1 MTRAHAEPHHTSS
14 AVHGGRGVFTVG
26 RKAAVLFLLL
36 LTLAS
41 GNVWLVKDILRNLQG
56 VGETVNMAGKLR
68 MLSQRTGFE
77 AMAIPLGSPDGQ
89 QRVAENL
96 RDFDAVFK
104 ALSEGGRA
112 LGHTVPGLP
121 AHFKP
126 QLQAIQNELG
136 QFQARLQAIVA
147 ASREPASADA
157 PSGQQLLALHRAIS
171 GDVVNVLLAS
181 EALVSGLVADNA
193 KAQQRILRH
202 MYLLLLF
209 DALALLGAFWWTRR
223 HLVEPLRALAI
234 GCRQLAQGDYQIRI
248 HHAASDEIGEVASAF
263 NDSAERIGG
272 LVSRLEREHEGLER
286 AEAMFRAIAE
296 NPIAGIYIVQD
307 GRFRF
312 VNMRMVKMLG
322 YEYTADMLNASVY
335 DSVLDADKALVRES
349 IRKRIEGE
357 VGSVRYERKAR
368 RKDGGT
374 IEVEVFGASMLLD
387 GKPATMGL
395 MLDLTQRNQARMTER
410 LAFMAYQNSSEA
422 MVITD
427 TDACVRDVNPAFTA
441 ITGWRREE
449 VLDRKLNML
458 SSGRHDKSF
467 YQAMWGAIRTNG
479 QWQGEIWNRR
489 KNGEEYVQRL
499 VIDTAYNPDGSVGF
513 HIGVFSDITR
523 RKQTEANLWRQAN
536 YDELTGLPNRH
547 MFLHHLTNEI
557 SRSHRKTMSMAL
569 IFLDLDLFKQV
580 NDSHGHEA
588 GDALLRQ
595 VGARLINCVR
605 DTDMVAR
612 LGGDEFTIV
621 LSELGN
627 PLVVE
632 RICMAIHEALA
643 LPFDL
648 GGYSAQLSASIGIA
662 FYPQH
667 GTDPDTLVHH
677 ADMAMY
683 KAKQFGPNRYA
694 FYDQVDN

>member
-41 GNVWLVKDILRNLQG
+41 GNVWLVKDILRNFQG

-77 AMAIPLGSPDGQ
+77 AMAIPLGSPDGPK
-89 QRVAENL
+89 RVAENL
-96 RDFDAVFK
+96 RDFDAIFK
-104 ALSEGGRA
+104 ALSDGGRA
-112 LGHTVPGLP
+112 LGHTVPALP
-121 AHFKP
+121 ARFKP
-126 QLQAIQNELG
+126 QLQAIRNELG
-136 QFQARLQAIVA
+136 QFQARLQSIVA
-147 ASREPASADA
+147 ASREPASPDA
-157 PSGQQLLALHRAIS
+157 SSAQPLLALHRAIS
-171 GDVVNVLLAS
+171 EDVVDVLLAC
-181 EALVSGLVADNA
+181 EALVSELVADNA

-223 HLVEPLRALAI
+223 HLVEPLRALAT

-248 HHAASDEIGEVASAF
+248 HHTASDEIGEVASAF

-272 LVSRLEREHEGLER
+272 LVSRLEREHKGLER

-395 MLDLTQRNQARMTER
+395 MLDLTPRNQARMTER

-458 SSGRHDKSF
+458 SSGRHDKAF

-557 SRSHRKTMSMAL
+557 SRAHRKTMPMAL

-595 VGARLINCVR
+595 VGARLTNCVR

-683 KAKQFGPNRYA
+683 KAKQFGPNRFA
-694 FYDQVDN
+694 FYDQVDS